1 MKKRLFPFIIALSAL
16 AVAGSAAFYS
26 VFGLSKLFAGAATQV
41 IIMAGSLEFA
51 KLVSASLLYQYW
63 DTLNKALKGYLM
75 VAVFTLMLI
84 TSGGI
89 YGFLSGAYQSTAT
102 QSELLDKSLAILNQ
116 KQIRFQE
123 TKEDLTIE
131 KTQINKSISDLRVSL
146 SNPTS
151 VSWYDAEAEQVI
163 TTTSSSTRRALQKE
177 LETAI
182 VDRDNINLKLEAVLD
197 SIGKTD
203 MALLEKE
210 IDNEDQR
217 ELGPLK
223 YLAGITGWPMDRV
236 VNWFLLLI
244 IFVFDPLAIA
254 LVVAANF
261 AFAQIKRKEPEVV
274 MSAPEGMEIGKSY
287 PFPKEWISESEPAA
301 ELKQRVKE
309 NQDKLKEEPTN
320 DVEPIDEDY
329 FRDLEGYINYI
340 KEEDIEN
347 LTYPQF
353 VEKHYPKDIV
363 RKEPE
368 DIKSE
373 EDGLYYGD
381 EDKDEEVNLITT
393 TDDLTEEEI
402 IELSR
407 EIAKTET
414 PEKLKPIKPTE
425 KDLEKLSKVLN
436 IKYNDDDVPLDRLTD
451 TTQTLITKV
460 RDKDNEKQNSGS
472 SITYKGRK

>member
-1 MKKRLFPFIIALSAL
+1 MKKRLFPLLIALSAL
-16 AVAGSAAFYS
+16 AVSGSAAFYS
-26 VFGLSKLFAGAATQV
+26 VFGLSKLFAGASTQV

-51 KLVSASLLYQYW
+51 KLVVASLLYQYW
-63 DTLNKALKGYLM
+63 DTINKWLRSYLAIACFVLM
-75 VAVFTLMLI
+75 VI

-116 KQIRFQE
+116 KQVRFEE
-123 TKEDLTIE
+123 TKKDLTIE

-151 VSWYDAEAEQVI
+151 VSYWDENSQTVI
-163 TTTSSSTRRALQKE
+163 TTTSSSTRRALQTE
-177 LETAI
+177 LKTTI
-182 VDRDNINLKLEAVLD
+182 SDRDNLNLKLEAVLD
-197 SIGKTD
+197 SITTTD

-210 IDNEDQR
+210 ISNENER

-223 YLAGITGWPMDRV
+223 YLAETTGKDMGVV

-244 IFVFDPLAIA
+244 VFVFDPLAIA
-254 LVVAANF
+254 LVVAANM
-261 AFAQIKRKEPEVV
+261 AFAQIKRKEPEVR
-274 MSAPEGMEIGKSY
+274 MSVPEGMEFNKPY
-287 PFPKEWISESEPAA
+287 PTPNEEST
-301 ELKQRVKE
+301 VS
-309 NQDKLKEEPTN
+309 T
-320 DVEPIDEDY
+320 EPIDEDY
-329 FRDLEGYINYI
+329 FSDLEGYVNYI
-340 KEEDIEN
+340 REEDIEN

-353 VEKHYPKDIV
+353 VQKHYPKDKSSINLPSGQDIV
-363 RKEPE
+363 KKEPE
-368 DIKSE
+368 VIKSE

-381 EDKDEEVNLITT
+381 EDKEINLITT

-402 IELSR
+402 VELSR

-414 PEKLKPIKPTE
+414 PEKLEPIKPTE

-460 RDKDNEKQNSGS
+460 RDKDNEKQNSGN

>member
-1 MKKRLFPFIIALSAL
+1 MKKRLFPFIISLSAL

-63 DTLNKALKGYLM
+63 DTINKALKGYLM
-75 VAVFTLMLI
+75 IAVFTLMLI

-116 KQIRFQE
+116 KQTRFEEQ
-123 TKEDLTIE
+123 KVDLTLE
-131 KTQINKSISDLRVSL
+131 KTQINQSISDLRVSL

-151 VSWYDAEAEQVI
+151 VSWYDKEAEQVI

-261 AFAQIKRKEPEVV
+261 AFAQIKRKEPEIV

-287 PFPKEWISESEPAA
+287 PFPKEWIAESEPTE

-320 DVEPIDEDY
+320 DIEPIDEDY
-329 FRDLEGYINYI
+329 FRDLEGYVNYI
-340 KEEDIEN
+340 REEDIEN

-414 PEKLKPIKPTE
+414 PEKLEPIKPTE
-425 KDLEKLSKVLN
+425 KDLEKLYKVLN

-460 RDKDNEKQNSGS
+460 RDKDNEKQNSGDT
-472 SITYKGRK
+472 ITYKGRK